1 MLNKRLYLLLLV
13 TFFISI
19 LSSCAVTERA
29 PESSPDVKQ
38 TQQDP
43 VEEYIKSNFAQLR
56 SDMAVGEGECL
67 ARLATLLA
75 IKEIDKRRFYVLT
88 KNKFNSLFVS
98 PETTAE
104 QLLIN
109 LRREVLIAF

>member
-1 MLNKRLYLLLLV
+1 MFNKRLYLSLIV
-13 TFFISI
+13 TLFIST
-19 LSSCAVTERA
+19 LSSCAVTEQEL
-29 PESSPDVKQ
+29 ESSPVVKQ
-38 TQQDP
+38 TQEDP

-67 ARLATLLA
+67 TRLATLLA
-75 IKEIDKRRFYVLT
+75 IKEVDKERFYALT

-109 LRREVLIAF
+109 LRREVLTAF